1 MGGRIAL
8 EYLIDYRLN
17 CLLPDFV
24 QRRIAEF
31 FRKIGS
37 TGDKGII
44 FAVGQFCLFYRLQTV
59 KPLLIGIICR
69 DNVDTFIQL

>member
-1 MGGRIAL
+1 MGRRIAL
-8 EYLIDYRLN
+8 ENLVDYRLN
-17 CLLPDFV
+17 RLLSDFI

-31 FRKIGS
+31 LRKVGS

-44 FAVGQFCLFYRLQTV
+44 FAFGQFRLFYRLQTV
-59 KPLLIGIICR
+59 EPLLIGIICR